1 MRTAAAFLLIL
12 LSFAAHGQALLRSS
26 EQEVIDFAF
35 ASQLGSG
42 VYSMSGRTLQVYR
55 LPFGYEFDHAAD
67 ARVRPRL
74 TLPVTLGFL
83 DFEPVDVVHT
93 GLPESLD
100 SLSFVP
106 GLVLEV
112 MHLATLATRAICRG
126 GHRERPHQRSRSA
139 YLRRG
144 AAQPVRP
151 DCSRHELAAL

>member
-1 MRTAAAFLLIL
+1 MRTVAAFFLIL

-83 DFEPVDVVHT
+83 DFEPIDVVHT
-93 GLPESLD
+93 GLPESVV

-106 GLVLEV
+106 GLV
-112 MHLATLATRAICRG
+112 I
-126 GHRERPHQRSRSA
+126 
-139 YLRRG
+139 
-144 AAQPVRP
+144 
-151 DCSRHELAAL
+151 